1 VDAGTN
7 MEKVNAVHSLSRTS
21 LRSDATAAAHRGNVF
36 ILHCPNIR
44 QGQFYQSLRLT

>member
-1 VDAGTN
+1 